1 MTAKKY
7 TCLFFYPAL
16 LLLFLCI
23 VLSLSLGAV
32 RIPLR
37 DTLRAVWEIIS
48 KKQPG
53 DDPFFI
59 IINLRII
66 RTLLAGIVGASLASA
81 GAVFQGLFRNPLA
94 DPYIIGTS
102 SGAAFGAVTAIVF
115 GWTVSFPGFSAIAAM
130 AFLGGIIAT
139 LAVYLITSVFGSRGD
154 TVTLLL
160 AGTALSSLFSSLI
173 AILLAIKD
181 KQLHQAYFWL
191 LGSFSGRGSSELVSL
206 LIPALLG
213 FLAALASS
221 RILDLFSAGDESVI
235 MLGLDPGKARLAIG
249 AAMALAISAAV
260 STAGS
265 IGFIGLIAPHIA
277 RRFVGPVHRWLI
289 LASAIVGAI
298 MLIVADLTARTL
310 VPPVEL
316 PVGAVTALIGA
327 PYFLYKISKRG
338 LRSL

>member
-7 TCLFFYPAL
+7 NFYLYPAL
-16 LLLFLCI
+16 FLLFIII

-32 RIPLR
+32 RIPLQ
-37 DTLRAVWEIIS
+37 DTLRAVWSIIC
-48 KKQPG
+48 KRQP
-53 DDPFFI
+53 DTDPFLVI
-59 IINLRII
+59 ITLRII
-66 RTLLAGIVGASLASA
+66 RTMLAGIVGATLASA

-102 SGAAFGAVTAIVF
+102 SGSAFGAVTAIVF
-115 GWTVSFPGFSAIAAM
+115 GWTVSIPGFSAIGAM

-139 LAVYLITSVFGSRGD
+139 IAVYLITGLFGSRGD

-173 AILLAIKD
+173 AILVAIKD

-191 LGSFSGRGSSELVSL
+191 LGSFSGRDSSELLSL
-206 LIPALLG
+206 LIPAVFG
-213 FLAALASS
+213 FIAALASS

-235 MLGLDPGKARLAIG
+235 MLGLDPAKARLAIG

-277 RRFVGPVHRWLI
+277 RRFVGPVHKRLI
-289 LASAIVGAI
+289 PASAVTGAI
-298 MLIVADLTARTL
+298 MLIAADLTARTL

-327 PYFLYKISKRG
+327 PYFLYKISRHG

>member
-1 MTAKKY
+1 MTAKNY
-7 TCLFFYPAL
+7 NFFLYPAL
-16 LLLFLCI
+16 ILLFVII

-32 RIPLR
+32 RIPLQ
-37 DTLRAVWEIIS
+37 DTLRAVRDILC
-48 KKQPG
+48 KKQP
-53 DDPFFI
+53 DSDPYLA

-66 RTLLAGIVGASLASA
+66 RTILAGIVGATLASA

-102 SGAAFGAVTAIVF
+102 SGSAFGAVTAIVF
-115 GWTVSFPGFSAIAAM
+115 GWTVSIPGFSAIGAM

-139 LAVYLITSVFGSRGD
+139 IAVYLITGLFGSRGD

-173 AILLAIKD
+173 AILVAIKD

-191 LGSFSGRGSSELVSL
+191 LGSFSGRGSSELLSL
-206 LIPALLG
+206 LIPAVFG
-213 FLAALASS
+213 FIAACASS

-260 STAGS
+260 ATAGS

-277 RRFVGPVHRWLI
+277 RRFVGPVHKRLI
-289 LASAIVGAI
+289 PAAAITGAI
-298 MLIVADLTARTL
+298 MLIAADLTARTL

-327 PYFLYKISKRG
+327 PYFLYKISRHG

>member
-1 MTAKKY
+1 MTTKKY
-7 TCLFFYPAL
+7 NSVFFYPAL
-16 LLLFLCI
+16 LLLMLII

-32 RIPLR
+32 RIPLW
-37 DTLRAVWEIIS
+37 DTFRAIGEIIS
-48 KKQPG
+48 KKSTES
-53 DDPFFI
+53 DPYI
-59 IINLRII
+59 VILNLRIL
-66 RTLLAGIVGASLASA
+66 RTMLAGIVGASLASA

-102 SGAAFGAVTAIVF
+102 SGSAFGAVLAIVL
-115 GWTVSFPGFSAIAAM
+115 GWTVSIPGFSAISAM

-139 LAVYLITSVFGSRGD
+139 LAVYLITGVFGSRGD

-173 AILLAIKD
+173 AILVAIKD

-191 LGSFSGRGSSELVSL
+191 LGSFSGRGLGELLVL

-213 FLAALASS
+213 FIAALASS

-235 MLGLDPGKARLAIG
+235 MLGLDPGKARLVIG
-249 AAMALAISAAV
+249 AAMALTISASV

-277 RRFVGPVHRWLI
+277 RRFVGPVHKWLI
-289 LASAIVGAI
+289 PASAVTGAI
-298 MLIVADLTARTL
+298 MLIAADLTARTL

-327 PYFLYKISKRG
+327 PYFLYKISKHG